1 MTDTLPS
8 ATAAASS
15 ASDSGAAAERKP
27 EIQFEDLR
35 KQEHAV
41 RFGIWIFVASELLL
55 FAGLFALYTAYRTEY
70 RAAFDAGVHHAE
82 LAIGT
87 INTSLLV
94 ISSFTAA
101 QALRA
106 LRRGGRRACILL
118 LLLTAGI
125 GVVFLVLKGIE
136 YGQHFE
142 EGIYPGLYYTSR
154 ELPGHGAQL
163 FFTLYY
169 FMTGLHVLH
178 LLAAVLVILWFTS
191 RVARRKIGTAYHA
204 GLEAGILYWHM
215 VDCIWIFLYPLFYL
229 MG

>member
-1 MTDTLPS
+1 MPDILPS
-8 ATAAASS
+8 ATAAAS
-15 ASDSGAAAERKP
+15 AEPGAPPGLEP

-70 RAAFDAGVHHAE
+70 RAGFAAGVHHAK

-87 INTSLLV
+87 INTTLLV
-94 ISSFTAA
+94 VSSFTAA

-106 LRRGGRRACILL
+106 LRRGGRRVCILL
-118 LLLTAGI
+118 LLLTAGL
-125 GVVFLVLKGIE
+125 GAVFLVLKGVE
-136 YGQHFE
+136 YGQHFD
-142 EGIYPGLYYTSR
+142 EGIYPGLYYASR
-154 ELPGHGAQL
+154 ELPGYGAQL

-178 LLAAVLVILWFTS
+178 LLAAVLVVLWLTS

-229 MG
+229 LE

>member
-1 MTDTLPS
+1 MPEILPS
-8 ATAAASS
+8 ATAAA
-15 ASDSGAAAERKP
+15 AALEPGAALEP

-41 RFGIWIFVASELLL
+41 RFGIWIFIASELLL

-70 RAAFDAGVHHAE
+70 RAAFDAGVRHGN
-82 LAIGT
+82 LVIGT

-94 ISSFTAA
+94 VSSFTAA
-101 QALRA
+101 EALRA

-125 GVVFLVLKGIE
+125 GVAFLVLKGIE
-136 YGQHFE
+136 YSEHAG
-142 EGIYPGLYYTSR
+142 EGIYPGLYYASR
-154 ELPGHGAQL
+154 ELPGYGAQL

-178 LLAAVLVILWFTS
+178 LAAAVLVILWFST

-229 MG
+229 LG

>member
-1 MTDTLPS
+1 MTDSLPS
-8 ATAAASS
+8 ATAAAT
-15 ASDSGAAAERKP
+15 ELEIRP

-70 RAAFDAGVHHAE
+70 RAAFDAGVRHAE

-87 INTSLLV
+87 INTTLLV
-94 ISSFTAA
+94 VSSFTAA
-101 QALRA
+101 AALGA
-106 LRRGGRRACILL
+106 LRRGARRSCILL
-118 LLLTAGI
+118 LLATIGL
-125 GVVFLVLKGIE
+125 GVVFLVLKGVE
-136 YGQHFE
+136 YGHHFE
-142 EGIYPGLYYTSR
+142 EGIYPGLYYASR
-154 ELPGHGAQL
+154 ELPGYGAQL

-178 LLAAVLVILWFTS
+178 LAAAVLVLAWFTT
-191 RVARRKIGTAYHA
+191 RVARRTIGTAYHA

-229 MG
+229 LG